1 MKSIEESAGMS
12 TASVENL
19 RSKVLEIAKRHKA
32 SWIELGQYLFSI
44 HKDKLF
50 KQWSYMTFETYCFKE
65 LGLKQT
71 TASKLLKSYY
81 FLEKEEPS
89 LCRPETVDEVRP
101 AVVPNYESVNLLRL
115 AKDNPNLDAQDFRE
129 LRKSVLTSAK
139 EPKDVRAQM
148 KQMMANRAE
157 EQDPKEVRRSKRNAA
172 IKRVL
177 MVLGG
182 AKKELEQDDLLP
194 AYLITQMKD
203 LIDKLQDQVEN

>member
-1 MKSIEESAGMS
+1 MQTATMS
-12 TASVENL
+12 TSTDNL
-19 RSKVLEIAKRHKA
+19 RSKVLEIAKKHKA

-50 KQWSYMTFETYCFKE
+50 KQWSYMTFEAYCFKE

-81 FLEKEEPS
+81 FLEKEEPA
-89 LCRPETVDEVRP
+89 LVRPETVEEVRP

-129 LRKSVLTSAK
+129 LRKSVLTNAK

-148 KQMMANRAE
+148 KQMLDSRQN
-157 EQDPKEVRRSKRNAA
+157 QDPKEMRRNKRNAA

-182 AKKELEQDDLLP
+182 AKKELEQDGLLP
-194 AYLITQMKD
+194 GYLLTQMKD
-203 LIDKLQDQVEN
+203 LIDKLQDQIED